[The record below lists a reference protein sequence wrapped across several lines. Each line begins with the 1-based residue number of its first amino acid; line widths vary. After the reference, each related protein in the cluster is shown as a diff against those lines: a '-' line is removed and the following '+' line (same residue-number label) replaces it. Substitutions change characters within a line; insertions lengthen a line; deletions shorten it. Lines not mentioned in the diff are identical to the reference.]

1 MAEPGHHR
9 YGLRMLTGLDAQENQ
24 ARRLLNDIAS
34 YRGYLEEKEG
44 KKVTTTVAAS
54 RWLRDVYDKV
64 MRLMPPELADRLS
77 PAEVFHEVLEHRW
90 FLSELAGRDVG
101 TTAAARSYF
110 EEVLPKAPEQLVP
123 VGTVG
128 IGPSVR

>member
-1 MAEPGHHR
+1 
-9 YGLRMLTGLDAQENQ
+9 
-24 ARRLLNDIAS
+24 
-34 YRGYLEEKEG
+34 
-44 KKVTTTVAAS
+44 
-54 RWLRDVYDKV
+54 

-110 EEVLPKAPEQLVP
+110 EEVLPTAPEQLAP
-123 VGTVG
+123 VGTVELAPRFG
-128 IGPSVR
+128 EDTGSWLLDDDRPAPRSPGRP